1 MTQDMLT
8 SFFGWMSVV
17 NFAFLAFATFSVFAM
32 RDWVANLHARLFG
45 IDPDQVRVMLY
56 AWLALFKVLTIVF
69 ALAPYVALR
78 LM

>member
-17 NFAFLAFATFSVFAM
+17 NFAFLAFATFFVFVM
-32 RDWVANLHARLFG
+32 RDWAAGLHARLFG
-45 IDPDQVRVMLY
+45 LDPEQVRIMLY
-56 AWLALFKVLTIVF
+56 AWLALLKVLTIVF